1 MSQKIKVLLVDDH
14 PLVREGLVNLIS
26 QQADLQICGEAGN
39 EPQAL
44 EIIRTVQPHV
54 AIVDISL
61 ENGSGIE
68 LIKSIKAMFPAVTV
82 LVLSMHDESLYAER
96 ALRAGARGYV
106 MKREA
111 AKKVIQAIRSVLAG
125 QLYVSDKIAA
135 LMAEKFVEG
144 RPAATASPIE
154 QLSNRELEVFQL
166 LGLGHNTRQI
176 ADHLHVGFKTVQ
188 AYCAR
193 IKEKLKLANATEL
206 LREAIRWQ
214 RKPAAKIIRP
224 RVGFHPTKSIDH
236 ALQTFLHPATGMAT
250 GLLL

>member
-26 QQADLQICGEAGN
+26 QEADLQICGEAGN

-44 EIIRTVQPHV
+44 ELIRTVQPDV

-61 ENGSGIE
+61 ETGSGIE
-68 LIKSIKAMFPAVTV
+68 LIKSIKSMFPAVTV

-96 ALRAGARGYV
+96 ALRAGARGYI

-111 AKKVIQAIRSVLAG
+111 AKKVIQAIRSVVAG
-125 QLYVSDKIAA
+125 QLYVSEKIAA
-135 LMAEKFVEG
+135 HMAEKFVEG
-144 RPAATASPIE
+144 RLTATASPIE

-214 RKPAAKIIRP
+214 DSQQ
-224 RVGFHPTKSIDH
+224 TK
-236 ALQTFLHPATGMAT
+236 
-250 GLLL
+250 

>member
-1 MSQKIKVLLVDDH
+1 MSQIIKVLLVDDH

-44 EIIRTVQPHV
+44 ELIRMVQPDV

-61 ENGSGIE
+61 ETGSGIE

-96 ALRAGARGYV
+96 ALRAGARGYI

-111 AKKVIQAIRSVLAG
+111 AKKVIEAIRCVLAG
-125 QLYVSDKIAA
+125 QLYVSDKVAA

-144 RPAATASPIE
+144 RSAATASPIE

-214 RKPAAKIIRP
+214 ESRQAK
-224 RVGFHPTKSIDH
+224 
-236 ALQTFLHPATGMAT
+236 
-250 GLLL
+250 

>member
-14 PLVREGLVNLIS
+14 PLVREGLVNLIN

-44 EIIRTVQPHV
+44 ELIRIVQPRV

-61 ENGSGIE
+61 ESGSGIE

-111 AKKVIQAIRSVLAG
+111 AKKVIEAIRCVLAG

-135 LMAEKFVEG
+135 LMAEKFVKG
-144 RPAATASPIE
+144 RTDASASPIE

-214 RKPAAKIIRP
+214 ESQQSK
-224 RVGFHPTKSIDH
+224 
-236 ALQTFLHPATGMAT
+236 
-250 GLLL
+250 

>member
-1 MSQKIKVLLVDDH
+1 MSQIFIVLLVDDH
-14 PLVREGLVNLIS
+14 PLVREGLVNLIG

-68 LIKSIKAMFPAVTV
+68 LIKSIKAMFPAVLV

-111 AKKVIQAIRSVLAG
+111 TKKVIQAIRCVLAG
-125 QLYVSDKIAA
+125 QLYVSDKITAR
-135 LMAEKFVEG
+135 MAEKFVEG

-166 LGLGHNTRQI
+166 LGLGHSTRQI

-206 LREAIRWQ
+206 LREAIRWYESQ
-214 RKPAAKIIRP
+214 Q
-224 RVGFHPTKSIDH
+224 TK
-236 ALQTFLHPATGMAT
+236 
-250 GLLL
+250 

>member
-1 MSQKIKVLLVDDH
+1 MSQKIKILLVDDH
-14 PLVREGLVNLIS
+14 PLVREGLVNLIG
-26 QQADLQICGEAGN
+26 QQSDFEVCGEAAS
-39 EPQAL
+39 EPHAL
-44 EIIRTVQPHV
+44 ELIRTVQPRV

-68 LIKSIKAMFPAVTV
+68 LVKSIKALHPDVTV

-96 ALRAGARGYV
+96 ALRAGARGYI

-111 AKKVIQAIRSVLAG
+111 AKKIIQGIRSVLAG

-135 LMAEKFVEG
+135 VMNENYVEG
-144 RPAATASPIE
+144 RTAANASPIG
-154 QLSNRELEVFQL
+154 QLSDRELEVFQL

-193 IKEKLKLANATEL
+193 IKEKLNLANINEL
-206 LREAIRWQ
+206 LREAVRWHESQ
-214 RKPAAKIIRP
+214 QSK
-224 RVGFHPTKSIDH
+224 
-236 ALQTFLHPATGMAT
+236 
-250 GLLL
+250 

>member
-1 MSQKIKVLLVDDH
+1 MSQTIKVLLVDDH
-14 PLVREGLVNLIS
+14 PLVREGLVNLIN
-26 QQADLQICGEAGN
+26 QQADLQVCGEAGS
-39 EPQAL
+39 EPEAL
-44 EIIRTVQPHV
+44 ELIRTAQPHV
-54 AIVDISL
+54 AIVDLSL
-61 ENGSGIE
+61 ESGSGIE

-111 AKKVIQAIRSVLAG
+111 AKKVIQAIRCVLAG

-135 LMAEKFVEG
+135 LMAEKFVG
-144 RPAATASPIE
+144 GQPAATASPIE

-206 LREAIRWQ
+206 LREAIRWNESQ
-214 RKPAAKIIRP
+214 QAK
-224 RVGFHPTKSIDH
+224 
-236 ALQTFLHPATGMAT
+236 
-250 GLLL
+250 

>member
-44 EIIRTVQPHV
+44 ELIRTVQPHV

-61 ENGSGIE
+61 ESGSGIE
-68 LIKSIKAMFPAVTV
+68 LIKSIKALFPAVMV

-96 ALRAGARGYV
+96 ALRAGARGYI

-111 AKKVIQAIRSVLAG
+111 AKKVIQATRSVLAG

-135 LMAEKFVEG
+135 LMAEKYIEG
-144 RPAATASPIE
+144 RSVATASPIE

-188 AYCAR
+188 AYYAR

-214 RKPAAKIIRP
+214 ESQQAK
-224 RVGFHPTKSIDH
+224 
-236 ALQTFLHPATGMAT
+236 
-250 GLLL
+250 

>member
-1 MSQKIKVLLVDDH
+1 VCPEEKIVSRTIKVLLVDDH
-14 PLVREGLVNLIS
+14 PLVRDGLVNLIS
-26 QQADLQICGEAGN
+26 QQTDLQICGEAGN

-44 EIIRTVQPHV
+44 DLIRTVRPDV

-61 ENGSGIE
+61 ETGSGIE
-68 LIKSIKAMFPAVTV
+68 LIKSIKAMFPAVTI

-106 MKREA
+106 MKCEA
-111 AKKVIQAIRSVLAG
+111 AKKVIEAIRCVLAG
-125 QLYVSDKIAA
+125 QLYVSNKIAA

-144 RPAATASPIE
+144 RPAANASPIE

-214 RKPAAKIIRP
+214 ESQQAK
-224 RVGFHPTKSIDH
+224 
-236 ALQTFLHPATGMAT
+236 
-250 GLLL
+250 

>member
-1 MSQKIKVLLVDDH
+1 MPQKIKIFLVDDH
-14 PLVREGLVNLIS
+14 PLVREGLVNLIN
-26 QQADLQICGEAGN
+26 QQPDFEVCGEAEN

-44 EIIRTVQPHV
+44 ELVGTLQPGV

-68 LIKSIKAMFPAVTV
+68 LIKSIKAIYPAVTV

-96 ALRAGARGYV
+96 ALRAGARGYI

-111 AKKVIQAIRSVLAG
+111 AKKVIQGIRSVLAG
-125 QLYVSDKIAA
+125 QLYVSDKTAA

-144 RPAATASPIE
+144 RAAADVSPVE
-154 QLSNRELEVFQL
+154 QLSNRELEVFEL
-166 LGLGHNTRQI
+166 LGRGHGTRQI

-188 AYCAR
+188 AYSAR

-206 LREAIRWQ
+206 MREAIRWHEGRQ
-214 RKPAAKIIRP
+214 PK
-224 RVGFHPTKSIDH
+224 
-236 ALQTFLHPATGMAT
+236 
-250 GLLL
+250 

>member
-1 MSQKIKVLLVDDH
+1 MLQKIKIILVDDH

-26 QQADLQICGEAGN
+26 QQPDFEVCGEAGS

-44 EIIRTVQPHV
+44 ELIGSVQPSV

-68 LIKSIKAMFPAVTV
+68 LIKSIKAIHPNVTV

-96 ALRAGARGYV
+96 ALRAGARGYI

-111 AKKVIQAIRSVLAG
+111 AKKVIQGIRCVLAG

-135 LMAEKFVEG
+135 MMAEKFVDG
-144 RPAATASPIE
+144 RLTATASPVE
-154 QLSNRELEVFQL
+154 QLSNRELEVFEL
-166 LGLGHNTRQI
+166 LGRGYNTRQI
-176 ADHLHVGFKTVQ
+176 ADHLHVGFKTIQ

-193 IKEKLKLANATEL
+193 IKEKLNLANVNEL
-206 LREAIRWQ
+206 LREAVRWCESQ
-214 RKPAAKIIRP
+214 QPK
-224 RVGFHPTKSIDH
+224 
-236 ALQTFLHPATGMAT
+236 
-250 GLLL
+250 

>member
-1 MSQKIKVLLVDDH
+1 MSQKIKILLVDDH
-14 PLVREGLVNLIS
+14 PLVREGLANLIS
-26 QQADLQICGEAGN
+26 QQADLQICGEADN

-44 EIIRTVQPHV
+44 EIIRTVQPHI

-61 ENGSGIE
+61 ESGSGIE
-68 LIKSIKAMFPAVTV
+68 LIKSIKVMFPAVTV

-111 AKKVIQAIRSVLAG
+111 AKKVIQAIRCVLAG

-144 RPAATASPIE
+144 RPATTASPIE

-166 LGLGHNTRQI
+166 LGLGHSTRQI

-206 LREAIRWQ
+206 LREAIRWYESQ
-214 RKPAAKIIRP
+214 QAK
-224 RVGFHPTKSIDH
+224 
-236 ALQTFLHPATGMAT
+236 
-250 GLLL
+250 